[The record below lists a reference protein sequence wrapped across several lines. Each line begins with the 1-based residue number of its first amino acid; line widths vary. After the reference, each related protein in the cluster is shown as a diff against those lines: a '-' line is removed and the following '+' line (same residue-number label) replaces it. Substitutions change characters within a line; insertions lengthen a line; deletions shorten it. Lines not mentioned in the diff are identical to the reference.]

1 MLWKS
6 FIAVLCFVVMSV
18 PASALAGSSSSKE
31 SSSWAALIH
40 EENSIVASI
49 LYLPYMAAIIPIRI
63 IDGIINP
70 TPTSMTTI
78 PPAAHGT
85 GHKP

>member
-1 MLWKS
+1 MRREICILTLGILLTIGAGS
-6 FIAVLCFVVMSV
+6 VM
-18 PASALAGSSSSKE
+18 AGSSTQ
-31 SSSWAALIH
+31 SSSWSSLVH

-70 TPTSMTTI
+70 TPTSMATI
-78 PPAAHGT
+78 PPAAHSSGR
-85 GHKP
+85 KP

>member
-1 MLWKS
+1 MRRIICIITLGLLLTVG
-6 FIAVLCFVVMSV
+6 AAPVM
-18 PASALAGSSSSKE
+18 AGSSNQ
-31 SSSWAALIH
+31 SSSWSTLVH

-70 TPTSMTTI
+70 TPASMATI
-78 PPAAHGT
+78 PPAAHSS
-85 GHKP
+85 GH